1 MGAASLSR
9 LTIKNESMHKDLKSV
24 VQACADVLKSKEPEI
39 KLALTCL
46 LAKGHLLIEDLPG
59 MGKTTLANALA
70 HVAGLAFQR
79 VQFTSD
85 MLPADI
91 LGSSIFDQQQS
102 TFRFYRGPIFTQLLL
117 ADEVNRANPKTQSA
131 LLEAMAERQV
141 SIEGETYPLDDAF
154 FVIAT
159 QNPFSQ
165 LGTFPL
171 PESQLDRFLLRITI
185 GYPSKDSERA
195 MLIDTQSDRT
205 QSLSSVLS
213 KTELQTYQA
222 AVSNKVFASDTLLD
236 YLQALI
242 EKTRSHTELTY
253 GLSPRGGLALIKA
266 AKAYAFIEGR
276 DYLIPEDI
284 QAVWPSVTVHRFLH
298 AAQSQLAAET
308 IAQDILINISP

>member
-102 TFRFYRGPIFTQLLL
+102 TFRFYHGPIFTQLLL

-141 SIEGETYPLDDAF
+141 SIEGETYPLDDTF

-195 MLIDTQSDRT
+195 MLLDTQSDST

-222 AVSNKVFASDTLLD
+222 AVSNVFASDTLLD
-236 YLQALI
+236 YLQMLI
-242 EKTRSHTELTY
+242 EKTRRHTELTY

-284 QAVWPSVTVHRFLH
+284 QAVWSSVTVHRFLH

-308 IAQDILINISP
+308 IAQDILSSTAP